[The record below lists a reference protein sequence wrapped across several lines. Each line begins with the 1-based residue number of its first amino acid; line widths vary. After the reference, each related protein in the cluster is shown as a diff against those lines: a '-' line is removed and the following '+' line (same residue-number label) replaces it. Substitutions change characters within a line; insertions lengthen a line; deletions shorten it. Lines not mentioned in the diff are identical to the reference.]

1 MNAPNT
7 SHSRLMMDLAE
18 QQVMAAVQAD
28 TPGAF
33 EKLVEL
39 YQKRV
44 FHFILQLVGRR
55 EEAEDLTQD
64 LFMKVFRTRKS
75 YRPESRLSTWIFTI
89 AHNLALNHL
98 RSRHRSKTNLP
109 KGLTGAG
116 STTHLLQPE
125 LNAVSP
131 EGTPSAQMR
140 TVELSQVV
148 QEAIQTLGEDQRVAI
163 VLNKFEEMSYEE
175 IAQVMGRNVGA
186 VKSLLVRARLNLKDQ
201 LEDYLSQGIRPS
213 ARPGHPHVEPRG

>member
-1 MNAPNT
+1 MSSSNT
-7 SHSRLMMDLAE
+7 SHSRLMMDVAD
-18 QQVMAAVQAD
+18 QQVMVAVQAD

-98 RSRHRSKTNLP
+98 RSRYRSKTILP
-109 KGLTGAG
+109 KGLAGAG
-116 STTHLLQPE
+116 STAHMLQPE
-125 LNAVSP
+125 LTAVSP

-201 LEDYLSQGIRPS
+201 LENYLNQGIRPS
-213 ARPGHPHVEPRG
+213 TKPGQPPVEPRD